1 MTPFEPVIGIEV
13 HAQIKT
19 ASKLFCAC
27 STQFGHDPNA
37 NTCPICIGFP
47 GALPVLNRNAVE
59 LAIRAGL
66 ALGCTLN
73 PVSVFARKNYFYP
86 DLPKGYQ
93 ISQFDQPLCSNGLL
107 EIQAN
112 GETRRIRINR
122 IHMEE
127 DAGKLV
133 HHGSAT
139 IAGSTH
145 SLVDLNRSSTPLIEI
160 VSEPDIRSAEEARL
174 YMEALKSILQHMGV
188 CDGNLEEGSLRAD
201 ANVSIRPA
209 GATELGTKTE
219 LKNMNSFRALE
230 RGILVEIE
238 RQIQL
243 VNSGE
248 RVRQQTRTYDDASQ
262 TTKLLRD
269 KEESHDYRYFP
280 EPDLLPLRVSAA
292 WVDTVRASMPELP
305 EAKRKR
311 YLETHHLSAG
321 DADILL
327 ADLDMAAYFEACVTQ
342 KSGVP
347 AAEVA
352 RFVVGDLNALVKQ
365 EKIPFTK
372 NPVTPEKLIALLA
385 LKEKGTVSIK
395 MAKDFL
401 VDMFKTGKAAAELLD
416 AGGGSQISD
425 ESELIAIIDK
435 LLAEN
440 PDIVEKVKAGKAQS
454 ANFIM
459 GQVMKATQG
468 RAKPDLVRELV
479 LKQISTR

>member
-1 MTPFEPVIGIEV
+1 
-13 HAQIKT
+13 
-19 ASKLFCAC
+19 
-27 STQFGHDPNA
+27 
-37 NTCPICIGFP
+37 
-47 GALPVLNRNAVE
+47 VLNRNAVE

-93 ISQFDQPLCSNGLL
+93 ISQFDQPLCSHGML
-107 EIQAN
+107 EIHVN
-112 GETRRIRINR
+112 GETRRIRIHR

-160 VSEPDIRSAEEARL
+160 VSEPDIRSAEEARI
-174 YMEALKSILQHMGV
+174 YMETLKSILQHMGV

-201 ANVSIRPA
+201 ANVSIRPT

-219 LKNMNSFRALE
+219 LKNMNSFRAVE

-243 VNSGE
+243 VKSGE

-280 EPDLLPLRVSAA
+280 EPDLLPLRVSAV

-305 EAKRKR
+305 EAKRRR

-327 ADLDMAAYFEACVTQ
+327 ADLDMAAYFQACLAQ
-342 KSGVP
+342 ENGVP
-347 AAEVA
+347 AAEIA

-365 EKIPFTK
+365 EKIPFTQ

-385 LKEKGTVSIK
+385 LKEKGTLSIK

-401 VDMFKTGKAAAELLD
+401 AEMFKTGKSAAELLD
-416 AGGGSQISD
+416 AGGGGQISD
-425 ESELIAIIDK
+425 ESELIAVIDT
-435 LLAEN
+435 LLDEN